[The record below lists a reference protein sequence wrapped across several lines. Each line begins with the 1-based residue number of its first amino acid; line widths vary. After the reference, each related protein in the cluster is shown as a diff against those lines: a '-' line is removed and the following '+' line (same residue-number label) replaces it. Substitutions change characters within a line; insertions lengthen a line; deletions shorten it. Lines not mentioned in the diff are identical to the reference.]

1 MSETSENLQVACQ
14 SITSVIRNLLTQKK
28 PIVVALDGGSGAGKS
43 TLASLIAAEFETS
56 LIPLDDFFSAQIPDD
71 HWDTFSVEEK
81 LINVFDWKRLRNQVL
96 KPLLAGKNAQ
106 WNAFDFE
113 TKNSDGSYQMQTDYR
128 ERLPADVILI
138 DGAYSA
144 SPPIADLIDLKILVE
159 VPIDERH
166 QRLELRENDKNFLA
180 KWHQRWDEAETHYF
194 THRRAQSSFDVIVR
208 LF

>member
-1 MSETSENLQVACQ
+1 MNETNENLQVACQ
-14 SITSVIRNLLTQKK
+14 SITIAIRNLLTQKK

-81 LINVFDWKRLRNQVL
+81 LKNIFDWKRLRNQVL
-96 KPLLAGKNAQ
+96 EPLLAGKNAQ
-106 WNAFDFE
+106 WYAFDFE
-113 TKNSDGSYQMQTDYR
+113 AKNSDGSYQMQTDYC
-128 ERLPADVILI
+128 ERLPADVILL

-144 SPPIADLIDLKILVE
+144 SLPIADLIDLKILVE
-159 VPIDERH
+159 VPIKERH

-180 KWHQRWDEAETHYF
+180 QWHQRWDEAETHYF
-194 THRRAQSSFDVIVR
+194 THRRPQSSFDVIVK